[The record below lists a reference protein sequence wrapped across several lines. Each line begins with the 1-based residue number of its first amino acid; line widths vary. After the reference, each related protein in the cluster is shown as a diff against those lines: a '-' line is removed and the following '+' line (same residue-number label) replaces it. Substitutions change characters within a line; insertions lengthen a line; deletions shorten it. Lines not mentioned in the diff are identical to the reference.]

1 MAIKLGDSNISK
13 IMLGDR
19 PIKKVMLGDRLVW
32 ESYKGNI
39 IKETTI
45 HEISE
50 EEWQEIL
57 NQRQIQA
64 ENEEDSGMVQNQ

>member
-1 MAIKLGDSNISK
+1 
-13 IMLGDR
+13 MLGDR

-32 ESYKGNI
+32 ESYQGNI

-57 NQRQIQA
+57 NQRQA
-64 ENEEDSGMVQNQ
+64 ENEEDNSMVQSE

>member
-1 MAIKLGDSNISK
+1 MAIKLGEQNIGK

-32 ESYKGNI
+32 ESYQGNI
-39 IKETTI
+39 IKGTTI

-50 EEWQEIL
+50 EEWNAMLQ
-57 NQRQIQA
+57 QRQA
-64 ENEEDSGMVQNQ
+64 ENEEDSGMVQSE

>member
-1 MAIKLGDSNISK
+1 
-13 IMLGDR
+13 MLGDR

-32 ESYKGNI
+32 ESYQGNI

-50 EEWQEIL
+50 EEWNTMLQ
-57 NQRQIQA
+57 QRQA
-64 ENEEDSGMVQNQ
+64 ENEEDNSMVQSE

>member
-1 MAIKLGDSNISK
+1 MAIKLGDKDISR

-32 ESYKGNI
+32 ESYQGNI

-57 NQRQIQA
+57 NQRQA
-64 ENEEDSGMVQNQ
+64 ENEEDNSMVQSE

>member
-1 MAIKLGDSNISK
+1 
-13 IMLGDR
+13 MLGDR

-32 ESYKGNI
+32 ESYQGNI

-50 EEWQEIL
+50 EEWNTMLQ
-57 NQRQIQA
+57 QRQA
-64 ENEEDSGMVQNQ
+64 ENEEDNSLVQSE

>member
-1 MAIKLGDSNISK
+1 MAIKLGDSNISR

-32 ESYKGNI
+32 ESYQGNI

-50 EEWQEIL
+50 EEWNTMLQ
-57 NQRQIQA
+57 QRQA